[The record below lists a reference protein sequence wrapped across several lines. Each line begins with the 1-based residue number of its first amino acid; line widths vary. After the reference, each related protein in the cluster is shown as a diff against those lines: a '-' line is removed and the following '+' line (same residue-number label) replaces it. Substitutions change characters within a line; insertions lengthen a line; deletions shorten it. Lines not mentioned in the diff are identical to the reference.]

1 MLKFPKDKYDI
12 LQHYCDNRNQVLNDI
27 MVKFDCDR
35 EVAKNYFIITLYGGS
50 YDSWITHNK
59 LMNKAHCKT
68 DFMMKFEFAFD
79 IIKQEINKL
88 DVFNGFKALEKEVNK
103 KKDWKIERTALAI
116 LLQEIESKILV
127 VIYQYLESKGC
138 IIRIPIH
145 DGIWFEDVKSI
156 CNDEFQNELSMI
168 FKIN

>member
-88 DVFNGFKALEKEVNK
+88 DVFNGFKALKK

-116 LLQEIESKILV
+116 SL
-127 VIYQYLESKGC
+127 
-138 IIRIPIH
+138 
-145 DGIWFEDVKSI
+145 
-156 CNDEFQNELSMI
+156 
-168 FKIN
+168 